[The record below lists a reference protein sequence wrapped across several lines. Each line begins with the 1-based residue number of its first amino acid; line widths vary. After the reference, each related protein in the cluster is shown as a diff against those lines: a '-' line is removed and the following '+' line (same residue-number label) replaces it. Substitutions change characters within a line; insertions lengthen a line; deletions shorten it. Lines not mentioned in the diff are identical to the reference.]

1 MEEIYLKLINI
12 ELVNI
17 TKPRYNKLIS
27 YGKFFD
33 IKLIYSLAW
42 IYQFYFEQPVQLFLP
57 KCINITETLSLFNE
71 SVGEFQLTN
80 VSYCSLE
87 AIENV
92 NLKIGAVLIYGYADI
107 IFHELGLFKKRINTQ
122 LKKIKGK
129 IHMLS
134 YLKLNYDFELNEIKT
149 NMFSFNL
156 IDVIDDEDEIYESN
170 LESLTEFIKKEK
182 DKKIYISMD
191 NISKLKQL
199 EQLILK
205 ENIAVSRKECE
216 GIVINSSKTITTSF
230 LKNRYDIY
238 IFICKF
244 ENRFDALYYLKE
256 LGKEI
261 YFDSTSGIEEIYNDI
276 SQFIV
281 KNIPQFIIKDSRDF
295 DNYNDLVKEIG
306 TNFIMASESYYRFNA
321 PDTIKTLNLSNLTKK
336 EYDIIRNFVKLKLNA
351 KLDLDVKTCQLAA
364 PCSPKDRSR
373 KINSFSC
380 KISSTD
386 YRCDVNCEI
395 FKDYTI
401 GIVLWGELMSK
412 TEHNFKGNYVYQT
425 TLGKWKY
432 TSVNQR

>member
-182 DKKIYISMD
+182 DKKIYIS
-191 NISKLKQL
+191 
-199 EQLILK
+199 
-205 ENIAVSRKECE
+205 
-216 GIVINSSKTITTSF
+216 
-230 LKNRYDIY
+230 
-238 IFICKF
+238 
-244 ENRFDALYYLKE
+244 
-256 LGKEI
+256 
-261 YFDSTSGIEEIYNDI
+261 
-276 SQFIV
+276 
-281 KNIPQFIIKDSRDF
+281 
-295 DNYNDLVKEIG
+295 
-306 TNFIMASESYYRFNA
+306 
-321 PDTIKTLNLSNLTKK
+321 
-336 EYDIIRNFVKLKLNA
+336 
-351 KLDLDVKTCQLAA
+351 
-364 PCSPKDRSR
+364 
-373 KINSFSC
+373 KI
-380 KISSTD
+380 
-386 YRCDVNCEI
+386 
-395 FKDYTI
+395 
-401 GIVLWGELMSK
+401 
-412 TEHNFKGNYVYQT
+412 
-425 TLGKWKY
+425 
-432 TSVNQR
+432 

>member
-1 MEEIYLKLINI
+1 MN
-12 ELVNI
+12 
-17 TKPRYNKLIS
+17 
-27 YGKFFD
+27 
-33 IKLIYSLAW
+33 
-42 IYQFYFEQPVQLFLP
+42 
-57 KCINITETLSLFNE
+57 
-71 SVGEFQLTN
+71 
-80 VSYCSLE
+80 
-87 AIENV
+87 
-92 NLKIGAVLIYGYADI
+92 
-107 IFHELGLFKKRINTQ
+107 
-122 LKKIKGK
+122 
-129 IHMLS
+129 
-134 YLKLNYDFELNEIKT
+134 
-149 NMFSFNL
+149 
-156 IDVIDDEDEIYESN
+156 
-170 LESLTEFIKKEK
+170 
-182 DKKIYISMD
+182 

-244 ENRFDALYYLKE
+244 ENKFDALYYLKE

>member
-33 IKLIYSLAW
+33 IKLVYSLAW

-57 KCINITETLSLFNE
+57 KCVNITETLSLFNE

-92 NLKIGAVLIYGYADI
+92 NLKAGAVLIYGYSDI
-107 IFHELGLFKKRINTQ
+107 IFHELDLFKRRINTQ

-134 YLKLNYDFELNEIKT
+134 YLKLNYEFEYNEIKT
-149 NMFSFNL
+149 NVFSFNL
-156 IDVIDDEDEIYESN
+156 IDVIDDDEEIYESN

-182 DKKIYISMD
+182 GKKIYISMD

-199 EQLILK
+199 EQLLIK

-216 GIVINSSKTITTSF
+216 GVVINSSKTITTSF

-244 ENRFDALYYLKE
+244 ENKLNALYYLKE
-256 LGKEI
+256 LGEEI
-261 YFDSTSGIEEIYNDI
+261 YFDSVSGIEEIYNDLP
-276 SQFIV
+276 
-281 KNIPQFIIKDSRDF
+281 KCIIKDSRNF
-295 DNYNDLVKEIG
+295 DNYSDLVKEIG

-321 PDTIKTLNLSNLTKK
+321 PATIKTLNLSNLTKK
-336 EYDIIRNFVKLKLNA
+336 EYDIIRNFVKLKLN
-351 KLDLDVKTCQLAA
+351 KLELDVKTCQMAA

-380 KISSTD
+380 KISSQD

-401 GIVLWGELMSK
+401 GIVLWGEVMSK

-432 TSVNQR
+432 TSVKEN